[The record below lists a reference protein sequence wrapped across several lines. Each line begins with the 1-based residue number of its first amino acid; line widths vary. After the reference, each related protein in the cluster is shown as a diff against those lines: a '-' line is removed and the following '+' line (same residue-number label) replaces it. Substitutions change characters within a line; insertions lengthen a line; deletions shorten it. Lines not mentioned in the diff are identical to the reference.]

1 MEKYE
6 IFFKNNIL
14 LGVLFINNGLYKYIP
29 EEKNTEKIS
38 EEVSLTNE
46 MLTGTDWVEPIPFFK
61 NRIENAK
68 RFSLEDD
75 IRTQKDCFRM
85 VKVSE

>member
-6 IFFKNNIL
+6 IFYRDIL
-14 LGVLFINNGLYKYIP
+14 IGVLLINQEGLYKYTP
-29 EEKNTEKIS
+29 NANTEKVKAEIS
-38 EEVSLTNE
+38 VINE

-61 NRIENAK
+61 NRIDAAK

-75 IRTQKDCFRM
+75 ISTKKDQFRFK
-85 VKVSE
+85 KVSE